1 MKIINAKSSMKL
13 TLKFTRHD
21 ILRLAEVCSVYAE
34 VMDFCAEEASKAY
47 DGALCMEQIEIAEEG
62 LELLCKILKSSEDI
76 R

>member
-34 VMDFCAEEASKAY
+34 VMDFCAEEASHHES
-47 DGALCMEQIEIAEEG
+47 ALCMEQIEIAEEG